1 MLSFHHYLGAFSDPA
16 AICYPHTVFHN
27 NLLTQPQQQPSRET
41 DRSFLRK
48 FVSHSTFSP
57 YNVYRHPTYQQ
68 ADFTELLTMLK
79 GYHTASRSI
88 SAYVSDSTSSFHTSH
103 CQFTVISTNHIA
115 TFHHKTWRTIVNIRF
130 HSIYQIKLH
139 NLETSYSSPYIK
151 LHQQLPFRVV
161 DNHIIWTPF
170 SRPHIQCRF
179 NYSLTNIFKLVRKA
193 SPGTKPA
200 HTFV

>member
-88 SAYVSDSTSSFHTSH
+88 SAYISDSTSSFHTSH
-103 CQFTVISTNHIA
+103 CQFMVISTNHIA

-139 NLETSYSSPYIK
+139 NLETSHSSPYIK

-161 DNHIIWTPF
+161 DYHIIRTPF

-179 NYSLTNIFKLVRKA
+179 DYGLSFTSSGNC
-193 SPGTKPA
+193 
-200 HTFV
+200 